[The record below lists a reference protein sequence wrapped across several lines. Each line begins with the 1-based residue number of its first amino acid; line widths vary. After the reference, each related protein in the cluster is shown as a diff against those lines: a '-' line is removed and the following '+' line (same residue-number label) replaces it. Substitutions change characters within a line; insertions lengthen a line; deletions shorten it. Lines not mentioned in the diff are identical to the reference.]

1 MKALG
6 VALATVATGVLLA
19 ACGGAGGLIPATN
32 AGALITD
39 LNNISAAVS
48 NFDCPTT
55 ETAIRQADSDF
66 ARLPPNVNPTLRME
80 IQNGLSTLV
89 TSARKQCVA
98 ATGPT
103 GPTSTTGPTGTS
115 GQSGPS
121 GPSGSS
127 GASGPTSSTSSTSST
142 STSSTASTTTS
153 STAST
158 TTDTTTGATGPTC
171 TTTPVE
177 GGGTPACDG
186 ATGGTPSTGIG
197 GPGTGGAGD

>member
-103 GPTSTTGPTGTS
+103 GPSSTGPTGT
-115 GQSGPS
+115 S

-127 GASGPTSSTSSTSST
+127 GASGPTGSTSSTST
-142 STSSTASTTTS
+142 TSSTASTTTS

-186 ATGGTPSTGIG
+186 ATGGTPTTGIG